1 VSLYTCYVLVKK
13 WRCVCV
19 YYVFSVHC
27 HVGWLLFDMESSP
40 RGPLKAGSKKIPP
53 GVFRVMWCVSYCVES
68 KLYFFCAFLTFHV
81 FLWFYLFYTIVCCCN
96 MGRWVVLVLLKFIFN
111 HLYTYAFNSSSAN
124 ISRCLCEC
132 RLYKTCAEIVCVKK

>member
-1 VSLYTCYVLVKK
+1 MLRFGEKVG
-13 WRCVCV
+13 VCV
-19 YYVFSVHC
+19 FIMCFLYIVTL
-27 HVGWLLFDMESSP
+27 VGCCLIWKV
-40 RGPLKAGSKKIPP
+40 PLEVPWRQEVKKIPP